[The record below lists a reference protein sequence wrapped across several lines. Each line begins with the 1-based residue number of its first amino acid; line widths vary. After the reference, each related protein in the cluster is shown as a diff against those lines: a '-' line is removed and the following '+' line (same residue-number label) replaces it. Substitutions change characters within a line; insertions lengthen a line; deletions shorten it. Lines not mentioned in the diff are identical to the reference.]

1 MAYSIFNTTPS
12 LVTIIFTSFTA
23 FFSISFASGELSL
36 PASAI
41 SAAPAISP
49 DFISPVSSPPAL
61 SPDIFPLFPTPGGP
75 ALSPGDSSLPL
86 IPSSP
91 SPPNPDPMEAH
102 GPVTV
107 LGPSQE
113 YGLTQGSFSNRFDVP
128 VFLGLVVALF
138 GVVLVNA
145 AL

>member
-1 MAYSIFNTTPS
+1 MAYSILNTTPS
-12 LVTIIFTSFTA
+12 LVTIFTSFIA

-36 PASAI
+36 PASTI

-49 DFISPVSSPPAL
+49 DFISPASSPPAL
-61 SPDIFPLFPTPGGP
+61 SPDIFPLFPTPSGP

-86 IPSSP
+86 IPSSL

-107 LGPSQE
+107 FGPSQE
-113 YGLTQGSFSNRFDVP
+113 YGLTQGSFSNRVD
-128 VFLGLVVALF
+128 LSLVVFVF
-138 GVVLVNA
+138 GGVLVNA